1 VKPSFRLHLLLL
13 LAGAGLV
20 LWGSAA
26 AWITWTQRDSVSL
39 ASVQHEVSGHALGAG
54 MRAAALVALAA
65 VPALFA
71 LRRPWLRRALG
82 ATVGVL
88 TGAAALWA
96 AAAAAAERR
105 SPTLHELVGDVG
117 CAKARTGL
125 CVGEYDRPQLG
136 LALAVLGSLLLL
148 AAGAVAAVRGGAWRP
163 AEASSYEA
171 PGGAAPEPVTDK
183 GVWDALDRGDD
194 PTA

>member
-1 VKPSFRLHLLLL
+1 MRRGLVVAVLLCLGGAALLL
-13 LAGAGLV
+13 LAISRTWLTLRFGAAPPLPGRVVAATGDDLVPGFRALALLGL
-20 LWGSAA
+20 
-26 AWITWTQRDSVSL
+26 
-39 ASVQHEVSGHALGAG
+39 AG
-54 MRAAALVALAA
+54 VAALPATRSWGRLA
-65 VPALFA
+65 
-71 LRRPWLRRALG
+71 
-82 ATVGVL
+82 VGVL

-105 SPTLHELVGDVG
+105 SPTLHELVGDLG

-125 CVGEYDRPQLG
+125 CFGEYDRPQLG